1 MPADLLSY
9 AGSASAPA
17 ADKLAA
23 VRGHVQAIDDML
35 AEAKRAEVEEAKQE
49 AAYRF
54 PKQEAS
60 GGLFTCGAQASPSS
74 LPPYVPLT
82 GGGFGCAAPLRR
94 NDEERSN
101 ADDEERPWRSLWSS

>member
-1 MPADLLSY
+1 
-9 AGSASAPA
+9 
-17 ADKLAA
+17 
-23 VRGHVQAIDDML
+23 ML

-82 GGGFGCAAPLRR
+82 GGGFGCAAPSAAMM
-94 NDEERSN
+94 RSG
-101 ADDEERPWRSLWSS
+101 AMPMMKSGHGEVYGVVKAMPRAQYSPTESAGYSPTMPAYSPTGPDY